1 MVARLTIFA
10 PGGRFYQ
17 CMTLEPIIN
26 QFQPITLEEMSA
38 IKLMNRTDTKFVT
51 SVPVLARL
59 LELARPEYRAQQ
71 TAGTRLSPYR
81 TLYFDT
87 PGCDMYIAHQNG
99 HLNRQKV
106 RVRSYVSSGL
116 HFLEVKTKDNH
127 KRTHKKRVTLSV
139 DDQQAW
145 PALVQAS
152 QGDISDFLTQ
162 RLRYDHTTLVPT
174 LENEFSRITLVNR
187 ACTERLTIDTGLQFV
202 NRVTRRRRKMTGLV
216 IIELKRD
223 GLQPSP
229 ILDLLRQLRIK
240 PHGFSKYCMGMAFTD
255 PRLKQNRFK
264 ERMRS
269 VERIMAQCQQ

>member
-1 MVARLTIFA
+1 M
-10 PGGRFYQ
+10 
-17 CMTLEPIIN
+17 LEQIIQ
-26 QFQPITLEEMSA
+26 QFQPITLDEMSG

-51 SVPVLARL
+51 SVPVLCRL
-59 LELARPEYRAQQ
+59 LELARDQYRAQQ
-71 TAGTRLSPYR
+71 TDGLRLAPYH

-87 PGCDMYIAHQNG
+87 PECAMYVAHQNG

-127 KRTHKKRVTLSV
+127 KRTHKKRVTLAEH
-139 DDQQAW
+139 DTHQW
-145 PALVQAS
+145 PAMVQCGK
-152 QGDISDFLTQ
+152 GDIHDFLAQ
-162 RLRYDHTTLVPT
+162 RLRYDHTTLVPMV
-174 LENEFSRITLVNR
+174 ENRFRRITLVNR
-187 ACTERLTIDTGLQFV
+187 ARTERLTIDTALEFDNWV
-202 NRVTRRRRKMTGLV
+202 NGRHLDMTGLA

-229 ILDLLRQLRIK
+229 ILELLRQLRIH

-255 PRLKQNRFK
+255 PTLKQNRFK

-269 VERIMAQCQQ
+269 IQRIMASATAAEIIHAN